1 MKPTTYACHINT
13 YFGWGECDGYSRTSK
28 MAKYRASQQAFYVRN
43 YLPRHLG
50 FYITKPKDTI
60 YDVEFML
67 AQAAGFDAG
76 FCMELSHYTSGPNLN
91 SVLDAVRTWQE
102 ARDAGAFPDELKP
115 LLQNPANSFHLE
127 KSGTDKWK
135 LYAVYP
141 KDFSSDEMSLTK
153 WDYGML
159 SEPITIPTDKPLT
172 DDILQRFDQTGI
184 RARWPVTESRPHQD
198 GYPPE
203 LAVDGDK
210 TLESSWRVDPYPAAL
225 TIDLKKIR
233 KIKKIH
239 IYPYWG
245 MGRYYRYTVEIS
257 TDEKTW
263 IKVGDMSKNTTP
275 STPQGDI
282 FNFDETDCRF
292 IRVNMLY
299 HNLNRGVHIVEVEVE

>member
-1 MKPTTYACHINT
+1 
-13 YFGWGECDGYSRTSK
+13 

-50 FYITKPKDTI
+50 FYITKPKDTV

-76 FCMELSHYTSGPNLN
+76 FCVELDGYTSGPNLN
-91 SVLDAVRTWQE
+91 PVLDAVRTWQE
-102 ARDAGAFPDELKP
+102 ARDAGVFPDELKI

-127 KSGTDKWK
+127 KSGTGKWK
-135 LYAVYP
+135 LYPVYR
-141 KDFSSDEMSLTK
+141 KGFSCDGLNLTE

-159 SEPITIPTDKPLT
+159 GEPLTLPTDKILT
-172 DDILQRFDQTGI
+172 DETLKRFDRTQTDP
-184 RARWPVTESRPHQD
+184 RCPSVSESRPHED

-203 LAVDGDK
+203 LAVDGNK
-210 TLESSWRVDPYPAAL
+210 TLESSWRVDPYPASL
-225 TIDLKKIR
+225 TVDLKKIR
-233 KIKKIH
+233 KTKKVH
-239 IYPYWG
+239 VYPYWG

-257 TDEKTW
+257 TDGKNW
-263 IKVGDMSKNTTP
+263 RKVGDMSDNTTP

-282 FNFDETDCRF
+282 FRFDETAVRF

-299 HNLNRGVHIVEVEVE
+299 HNLNKGVHIVEIEVDHK